1 MAEEECGRQGHNAQ
15 VRRDGDRRERCREGQ
30 GESEEESEGW
40 IGRSEGDSAEETEED
55 RMTEREPRG
64 SGDMMTASP
73 WGTQESGTEGLQ
85 VGARADGSN
94 ARKAPSAAADEAG
107 TRGRH
112 WERTGQGEKT
122 EASGEMREV

>member
-1 MAEEECGRQGHNAQ
+1 
-15 VRRDGDRRERCREGQ
+15 
-30 GESEEESEGW
+30 
-40 IGRSEGDSAEETEED
+40 
-55 RMTEREPRG
+55 
-64 SGDMMTASP
+64 MTASP

-112 WERTGQGEKT
+112 GARPGQGEKYGGRWENVGGVT
-122 EASGEMREV
+122 SGVRGNNGGRKVSGVDH